1 VLRDH
6 IRFIFRGRRVELKDF
21 APTRSLL
28 DWLREDQRATGTK
41 EGCNEGDCG
50 ACTVVLARLE
60 DGRLVHRPVNA
71 CITFLGMVDG
81 AEVLTVEDLAEGE
94 RLHPIQQA
102 MVDHHGSQCG
112 FCTPGIVMSL
122 FAMSKD
128 EGPVTRERINDQLAG
143 NLCRCTGYR
152 PIVDAAMAGLNGAG
166 DHLDRA
172 ADERMAGL
180 LALDDGAGAMVA
192 SGNQFF
198 AAPHTLADLMSL
210 YVAHPDATILAGA
223 TDVGLW
229 ITKQF
234 RPVTKLIWLGR
245 VAELQEIEDGPEALT
260 IGAGVSH
267 EKALPHFA
275 AIHPDL
281 GELGR
286 RFGSKQVRAQG
297 TVGGNIANG
306 SPIGDWAPAFIAL
319 GADVALA
326 CFIPPPCGEGGP
338 EQSAGSGGGR
348 AALTGQV
355 GATPSRPG
363 SASPPSPQG
372 GGMKSRTIPLE
383 SFFLAYGKQD
393 RQPSEI
399 VSAISIPKLK
409 PSEHFRCLKISKRF
423 DEDISAVMGAFKLTI
438 INGKITAARIAF
450 GGMAATPKRAPQ
462 TEAALT
468 GASLA
473 DRATWA
479 KAVAALA
486 NDYQPI
492 DDMRASARYRQEMA
506 KALLTKALIEIGGGS
521 NTRIRA
527 PQAMEMSH
535 AS

>member
-1 VLRDH
+1 LRDH
-6 IRFIFRGRRVELKDF
+6 IRFIFRGKPVELKGF
-21 APTRSLL
+21 SPTRSLL

-60 DGRLVHRPVNA
+60 NGRLVHRPVNA
-71 CITFLGMVDG
+71 CITFLGMADG
-81 AEVLTVEDLAEGE
+81 AEVLTVEDLAEGQT
-94 RLHPIQQA
+94 LHPVQQA

-122 FAMSKD
+122 FAMSKE
-128 EGPVTRERINDQLAG
+128 EGEVTRERINDQLAG

-152 PIVDAAMAGLNGAG
+152 PIVDAAMAGLGPLVAEAAFS
-166 DHLDRA
+166 DPDRA
-172 ADERMAGL
+172 NV
-180 LALDDGAGAMVA
+180 LAQLMSDGDATVR
-192 SGNQFF
+192 SGDGFF
-198 AAPHTLADLMSL
+198 AAPRSFKTMTAL
-210 YVAHPDATILAGA
+210 YAEHPDATIVAGA

-234 RPVTKLIWLGR
+234 RPIRKIIFIGNV
-245 VAELQEIEDGPEALT
+245 EDFEEIIDAGDVVI
-260 IGAGVSH
+260 IGAGASH
-267 EKALPHFA
+267 EQALPYLA

-319 GADVALA
+319 GAEIQLQRKGD
-326 CFIPPPCGEGGP
+326 
-338 EQSAGSGGGR
+338 AGKIDLR
-348 AALTGQV
+348 
-355 GATPSRPG
+355 R
-363 SASPPSPQG
+363 
-372 GGMKSRTIPLE
+372 MPLE
-383 SFFLAYGKQD
+383 SFFIAYGKQD
-393 RQPSEI
+393 KKPGELLTT
-399 VSAISIPKLK
+399 VWVPKLQ
-409 PSEHFRCLKISKRF
+409 PDEHFRCLKISKRF

-438 INGKITAARIAF
+438 TNGTISSARIAF
-450 GGMAATPKRAPQ
+450 GGMAATPKRAPL

-468 GASLA
+468 GASLT

-479 KAVAALA
+479 KAIVALA
-486 NDYQPI
+486 QDYQPI

-506 KALLTKALIEIGGGS
+506 KALLTKALIEIGGGA

-527 PQAMEMSH
+527 PQSMEMSH

>member
-1 VLRDH
+1 MQCKTARSIPLRDH
-6 IRFIFRGRRVELKDF
+6 IRFIFRGKPVELKAF

-28 DWLREDQRATGTK
+28 DWLREDQRASGTK

-71 CITFLGMVDG
+71 CITFLGMADG
-81 AEVLTVEDLAEGE
+81 AEVLTIEDLAEGE

-128 EGPVTRERINDQLAG
+128 EGQVTRERINDQLAG

-172 ADERMAGL
+172 ADERMARL

-198 AAPHTLADLMSL
+198 AAPRTLADLMSL
-210 YVAHPDATILAGA
+210 YAAHPDATILAGA

-260 IGAGVSH
+260 IGAGASH
-267 EKALPHFA
+267 EQALPHLA
-275 AIHPDL
+275 AISPDL

-319 GADVALA
+319 GADVTLA
-326 CFIPPPCGEGGP
+326 ARE
-338 EQSAGSGGGR
+338 A
-348 AALTGQV
+348 
-355 GATPSRPG
+355 SR
-363 SASPPSPQG
+363 S
-372 GGMKSRTIPLE
+372 IPLE
-383 SFFLAYGKQD
+383 SFFIAYGKQD
-393 RQPSEI
+393 RQAGEI

-409 PSEHFRCLKISKRF
+409 SGEHFRCLKISKRF
-423 DEDISAVMGAFKLTI
+423 DEDISAVMGAFKLTVDR
-438 INGKITAARIAF
+438 GTITAARIAF

-468 GASLA
+468 GALLA
-473 DRATWA
+473 DRASWA
-479 KAVAALA
+479 KAITALA
-486 NDYQPI
+486 VDYQPI
-492 DDMRASARYRQEMA
+492 DDMRASARYRGEMA
-506 KALLTKALIEIGGGS
+506 KALLTKALIEIGGGA

-527 PQAMEMSH
+527 PKAMEMSN